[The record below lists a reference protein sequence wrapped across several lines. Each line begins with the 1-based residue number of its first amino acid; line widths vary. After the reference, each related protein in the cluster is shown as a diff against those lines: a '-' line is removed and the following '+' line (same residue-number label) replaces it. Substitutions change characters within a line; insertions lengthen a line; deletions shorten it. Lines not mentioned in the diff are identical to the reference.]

1 MTFKLPR
8 SFSRLLKSQKM
19 YRKLLAKALR
29 TPTRTVSRKSRSP
42 VAAKP
47 KLSEVTGFGSNPGRL
62 TMKLFVPGKLP
73 AKPPLVVVLHG
84 CRQTPESLDTGAGFS
99 RFATLRG
106 FVLLYPQQ
114 NETNNPQRCFNWFRP
129 SAVARDRG
137 ELMSVSQMIEYTCRH
152 HRVDRSRVYVAG
164 LSAGGAM
171 TSALVATY
179 PDLFAGVAIF
189 AGMPF
194 GAARDAISAMRGMRS
209 GIKRDP
215 QQWGDLVRSVSPNT
229 KEWPPISVWHG
240 TADSVVNPLN
250 GRALVSQWL
259 EAADMDKAVGRT
271 KQMPW
276 GTLEEWKRGDRL
288 QLSFYSVQ
296 GLGHGLPRKF
306 SNQKERVADAYVL
319 PSELSAPLE
328 LMRAWGLRSW
338 RAV

>member
-8 SFSRLLKSQKM
+8 SFSRLLKTQKA

-29 TPTRTVSRKSRSP
+29 APTRTASRKPRSP

-47 KLSEVTGFGSNPGRL
+47 KLREVTGFGSNPGSL
-62 TMKLFVPGKLP
+62 TMKLFVPSNLP
-73 AKPPLVVVLHG
+73 ARAPLVVVLHG

-99 RFATLRG
+99 KFATQRG

-114 NETNNPQRCFNWFRP
+114 NETNNAQRCFNWFRP

-137 ELMSVSQMIEYTCRH
+137 ELMSVRQMIEHTCRH
-152 HRVDRSRVYVAG
+152 HRVDRSRIYVTG

-179 PDLFAGVAIF
+179 PDLFAGAAIF

-194 GAARDAISAMRGMRS
+194 GAARDAITAMRAMRS
-209 GIKRDP
+209 GIKREP
-215 QQWGDLVRSVSPNT
+215 REWGDLVRNVSPNT

-250 GRALVSQWL
+250 GRALVTQWL
-259 EAADMDKAVGRT
+259 EAADLDEASGRT
-271 KQMPW
+271 KHASW

-288 QLSFYSVQ
+288 QLAFYSVH
-296 GLGHGLPRKF
+296 GLGHGLPRRF
-306 SNQKERVADAYVL
+306 SNQKERAADAYVL
-319 PSELSAPLE
+319 TSDMSAPLE
-328 LMRAWGLRSW
+328 LMRAWGLRSG